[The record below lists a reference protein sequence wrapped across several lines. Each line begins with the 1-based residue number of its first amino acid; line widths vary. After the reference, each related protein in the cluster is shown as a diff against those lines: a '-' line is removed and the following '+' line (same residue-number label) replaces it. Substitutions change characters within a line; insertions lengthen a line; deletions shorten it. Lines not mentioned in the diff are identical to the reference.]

1 MSAAASDDGPAFALR
16 WTRLMDGATPG
27 FSTGE
32 SALVH
37 PVELDDKLAAMVVLA
52 ALIATGGGSSSY
64 RRCVDAAIAA
74 GASAEEVVDLLI
86 AVAPTVGLA
95 LLAPATTEL
104 AAALGYDIDR
114 ALETN
119 DDPTPPPAC

>member
-1 MSAAASDDGPAFALR
+1 MPAAASDDGPAFALL
-16 WTRLMDGATPG
+16 WSRLLDWAMPE

-32 SALVH
+32 SAAVH
-37 PVELDDKLAAMVVLA
+37 PVELDDKSRAMVVLA

-74 GASAEEVVDLLI
+74 GTSAEEVVDLLV

-95 LLAPATTEL
+95 LLAPATNEL

-114 ALETN
+114 ALEAP
-119 DDPTPPPAC
+119 DVPTRPPA

>member
-1 MSAAASDDGPAFALR
+1 MAGTMPD
-16 WTRLMDGATPG
+16 
-27 FSTGE
+27 FSRPEFSSGE
-32 SALVH
+32 STLVH

-74 GASAEEVVDLLI
+74 GASAEELVDLLV

-114 ALETN
+114 ALEVH
-119 DDPTPPPAC
+119 DDPSPPPA

>member
-1 MSAAASDDGPAFALR
+1 MPAAGSDGSAFALLWAR
-16 WTRLMDGATPG
+16 MMEGAMPE
-27 FSTGE
+27 FSGGD
-32 SALVH
+32 SAVVH
-37 PVELDDKLAAMVVLA
+37 PVELDDKLGAMVILA

-74 GASAEEVVDLLI
+74 GASAEEVVDLLV

-114 ALETN
+114 ALEAH
-119 DDPTPPPAC
+119 DVPTPPPA